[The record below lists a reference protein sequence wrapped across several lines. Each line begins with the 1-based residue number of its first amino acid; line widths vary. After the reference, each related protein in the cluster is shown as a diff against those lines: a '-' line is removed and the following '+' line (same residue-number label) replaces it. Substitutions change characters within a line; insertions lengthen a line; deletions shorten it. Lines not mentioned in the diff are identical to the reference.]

1 MPAGRF
7 AAVAFLLLLTVAPL
21 CAQVK
26 LTEEIASSARQAV
39 HKQQQADSSIRKYS
53 RRLQSGIDSLQQI
66 VSARIDSL
74 QNIGEPADEYLRLAD
89 SLTLLANSSLNR
101 VQERPEEWKQTV
113 ETKYAALEEKIT
125 GRISVAEQR
134 FNSVLPSGTDLPG
147 IPALSGRLD
156 GMLSQPLEA
165 LRARMP
171 EIPGID
177 LPGIDNPLGSLKL
190 RSLQIPEIEA
200 LTSGLPD
207 LSSIA
212 EKVGHYGSELS
223 ALSQGD
229 LSQLEELP
237 DLIENKVTDLGPAQ
251 DFAGEAGDVVEQWKQ
266 YERLAGLGRDTAA
279 LKDFVVEHVRSYA
292 VDHFADQQQMLTAA
306 LNKVSKL
313 KSEYSE
319 VTSLADLPKR
329 PPNPMKSKEWSE
341 RLVPTLTLQVQ
352 KSDYLFIDFNPA
364 VGWRFNGFLS
374 AGAGWNER
382 VGINGDLQYS
392 VSGRVY
398 GPRVYTE
405 VRLPRGFSVRA
416 DGEVMNSMVTSASG
430 AESGRDWVYSAF
442 GGIKKDY
449 RLFRN
454 VRGNV
459 QLLYTLY
466 DDHGRSPYPD
476 RLVMRVGM
484 EFGIKGKRSAKTI
497 N

>member
-1 MPAGRF
+1 MLAGRF

-26 LTEEIASSARQAV
+26 LADGIAGSVQLAIQ
-39 HKQQQADSSIRKYS
+39 KQQQADSSIHFFS

-74 QNIGEPADEYLRLAD
+74 QNIGKSADEYLRLAD

-101 VQERPEEWKQTV
+101 VQEKLEEWKQTV
-113 ETKYAALEEKIT
+113 EAKYAAIEEKLT
-125 GRISVAEQR
+125 GRVSALER
-134 FNSVLPSGTDLPG
+134 RLNSVMPDGTDLPG
-147 IPALSGRLD
+147 VPSLSGLD

-177 LPGIDNPLGSLKL
+177 LPGIDNPLGSLTL
-190 RSLQIPEIEA
+190 RSLRLPEIKT
-200 LTSGLPD
+200 LTGGLPD
-207 LSSIA
+207 FSSIA
-212 EKVGHYGSELS
+212 DKVGNYGKEIS

-229 LSQLEELP
+229 LSQMEELP
-237 DLIENKVTDLGPAQ
+237 NLIEGRVTGLEPVQ
-251 DFAGEAGDVVEQWKQ
+251 DFAGEAGDVVERWKE

-279 LKDFVVEHVRSYA
+279 LKEFVVEQAHSYA
-292 VDHFADQQQMLTAA
+292 VDHFAGQQKMLTAA
-306 LNKVSKL
+306 LDKVSKL
-313 KSEYSE
+313 KSKYSE

-329 PPNPMKSKEWSE
+329 PPNPMKGKKWFE
-341 RLVPTLTLQVQ
+341 RLVPSLTLQVQ

-364 VGWRFNGFLS
+364 VGWRFNGYLS

-405 VRLPRGFSVRA
+405 MRLPRGFSVRA

-430 AESGRDWVYSAF
+430 AESGRDWVYSVFA
-442 GGIKKDY
+442 GIKKDY
-449 RLFRN
+449 RLFKGA
-454 VRGNV
+454 RGNV
-459 QLLYTLY
+459 QLLYNLY
-466 DDHGRSPYPD
+466 DDHDRSPYPD

-484 EFGIKGKRSAKTI
+484 EFGIQGKRH
-497 N
+497 